1 MTKEGRWSAIDND
14 LQQVHEP
21 EEPPHLCGA
30 DPICHDGGCGPFL
43 HTAGLPRACLSQ
55 FLLQVLYIESPN
67 LFWDSKDP
75 DQEDENMAG
84 GKCAKPSG
92 KKKDDKKK
100 GGKKK

>member
-1 MTKEGRWSAIDND
+1 MIIS
-14 LQQVHEP
+14 
-21 EEPPHLCGA
+21 PHKSLRTRPRLCKA
-30 DPICHDGGCGPFL
+30 ALICFDGGCGAVL

-84 GKCAKPSG
+84 GAKPSG